1 MKKIIKVSLVLA
13 LITSCAPMQK
23 VQVQRITQDGETTG
37 RTTVIKLTNKQFL
50 EMMDTERLIYR
61 NRSKSKN
68 LDK

>member
-23 VQVQRITQDGETTG
+23 VQVQRVTQG